1 MTARRSFLIRIDP
14 DVLDAMQRWSNDELR
29 SLNGHIEF
37 VLRKALKDA
46 GRHPR
51 AGGEGRE
58 ANRAEAGGEAGPSSA
73 ADTSFRAHDRMAD
86 TRDQES

>member
-46 GRHPR
+46 GRLTR
-51 AGGEGRE
+51 AGGEGQE
-58 ANRAEAGGEAGPSSA
+58 PNRTYVGGDTGTPAAGDA
-73 ADTSFRAHDRMAD
+73 SFPAHDTTVD
-86 TRDQES
+86 TREHES